1 MWQDL
6 YDHMEWADA
15 IVWRAVLGSSA
26 AKDDKRIADLLLHL
40 HMTQRAFLAIWRKQ
54 ELKFPDRASMT
65 VEQIA
70 QYGRE
75 YHQQVA
81 PCLETLDTTTLD
93 DEMVMPWAKRFRAD
107 AAATRMRDTLLQVPM
122 HSTYHRGQV
131 NARLRELG
139 AEPPLTDYIAWI
151 WIGRPRAEW

>member
-93 DEMVMPWAKRFRAD
+93 D
-107 AAATRMRDTLLQVPM
+107 
-122 HSTYHRGQV
+122 
-131 NARLRELG
+131 
-139 AEPPLTDYIAWI
+139 
-151 WIGRPRAEW
+151 